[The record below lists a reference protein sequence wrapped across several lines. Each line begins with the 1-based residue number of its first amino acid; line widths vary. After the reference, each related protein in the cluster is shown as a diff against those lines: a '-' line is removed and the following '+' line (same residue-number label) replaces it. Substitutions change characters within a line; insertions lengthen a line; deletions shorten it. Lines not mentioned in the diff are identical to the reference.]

1 MNCNNTSWQV
11 PQNTWHSPQTVH
23 LPPRPPPPAME
34 TSILKSNYLILY
46 IMWNLTTH
54 KNAKKYTHNT
64 YKMQLHICV
73 WVLKWWEISLY
84 VSTTGFVVIRTWSYG
99 LKLYNL
105 LENGLVWRDWNKT
118 SQTTDK
124 TDTPIKKE
132 ISRTVVIMRQVI
144 AVLMVFCVVI
154 PCRLVGGYQCF
165 KRK

>member
-1 MNCNNTSWQV
+1 MAGTTEHMTQPSNCSSTTTTTTTTSHGNFHPKKQL
-11 PQNTWHSPQTVH
+11 PQT
-23 LPPRPPPPAME
+23 
-34 TSILKSNYLILY
+34 LY
-46 IMWNLTTH
+46 PMWNLTTH

-84 VSTTGFVVIRTWSYG
+84 VSTTGFVVIRMWSYG